1 MATPKL
7 LPTGSIAAL
16 SDPPA
21 SDLFPP
27 CPISA
32 LGRHPCR
39 PVPPGSSLPRMQD
52 PGHRFQ
58 VPTSQSGSHHRMSSS
73 EAPSQTRALG
83 PGNAGLLLLGLLGP
97 GKTAREAGASEG
109 GGASEEGEGLGASAS
124 TSGPFLAPPSL
135 HPAPRSEGIWACAL
149 RLCGASTLDPE
160 PRHAGGAS
168 VSLTP
173 DTVTG
178 DSRGGRHESTD

>member
-58 VPTSQSGSHHRMSSS
+58 VPTSQSGSHHRMNSS
-73 EAPSQTRALG
+73 EELWAQEMLGSFSWACLALG
-83 PGNAGLLLLGLLGP
+83 RQRGRLGP
-97 GKTAREAGASEG
+97 LK
-109 GGASEEGEGLGASAS
+109 EEGPLRRGRGWAHQHPPQ
-124 TSGPFLAPPSL
+124 GPSWPLP
-135 HPAPRSEGIWACAL
+135 
-149 RLCGASTLDPE
+149 ASTLLHAQRESGLVLLGSVVLPLWTQNPNMQGALQSPL
-160 PRHAGGAS
+160 PR
-168 VSLTP
+168 TQ
-173 DTVTG
+173 
-178 DSRGGRHESTD
+178 